1 MPLGLLRLETVVPEP
16 DTEAVLK
23 AYALGLFSAALA
35 LALVATIWIGTQ
47 PRQEPGLVW
56 GGAVYTSKEEFNV
69 YLKSKGLSYKT
80 WVTRNPDAAPWESDS
95 VTIGAVTVSAGSDA
109 VMRLLLVAIG
119 LLLAIGTA
127 LLLLGRQ
134 NPVLVRFAG
143 GSIVF
148 FSVFSA
154 VVLLAIWFGGQPKVE
169 PGLLWGGSVYT
180 SKQEFNVYLKSKGL
194 SYETW
199 LARNPG
205 AAPWEP
211 PALRS
216 TANAPEPT
224 KVRAVAKA
232 PAATQAGDGW
242 LGRPLLAGL
251 GLMLATVCAFLLF
264 RRERPAMARFASG
277 SVAVFSPGS
286 VRIRKSSAGLPGVSA
301 SVQRLG
307 VVASDATGRF
317 KGSAPVYGARFLG
330 VARALARRPI
340 DGARE
345 LAWRLGYLMHTRNI
359 TGGNVVLGL
368 LGVVASIAVGLT
380 VVFFL
385 SSL

>member
-1 MPLGLLRLETVVPEP
+1 M
-16 DTEAVLK
+16 LK
-23 AYALGLFSAALA
+23 AYALGLFTAALA

-56 GGAVYTSKEEFNV
+56 GGAVYTSKEDFNV

-80 WVTRNPDAAPWESDS
+80 WVARNPDAAPWEADTVS
-95 VTIGAVTVSAGSDA
+95 IGAITVRVSARGDS

-143 GSIVF
+143 GSVVF

-154 VVLLAIWFGGQPKVE
+154 VVLLAIWFGGQPKEE
-169 PGLLWGGSVYT
+169 PALLWGGSVYT

-194 SYETW
+194 SYKTW
-199 LARNPG
+199 VARNPG

-211 PALRS
+211 PVLRS
-216 TANAPEPT
+216 TAKAPEPT
-224 KVRAVAKA
+224 KVRVVTKA
-232 PAATQAGDGW
+232 PAAAEAGGGGW

-251 GLMLATVCAFLLF
+251 GLIVATACAFLLL

-277 SVAVFSPGS
+277 SVALFSPGAG
-286 VRIRKSSAGLPGVSA
+286 RIGRSSPSLPGLPGVSA
-301 SVQRLG
+301 SVERLG
-307 VVASDATGRF
+307 VVASDAMGRL
-317 KGSAPVYGARFLG
+317 KESAPGYRARLLG
-330 VARALARRPI
+330 SARALARQL
-340 DGARE
+340 DAGARE
-345 LAWRLGYLMHTRNI
+345 LAWRLPYLMHKWNI
-359 TGGNVVLGL
+359 TLGKVALGL
-368 LGVVASIAVGLT
+368 LVAGGFVLVGVAVVLL
-380 VVFFL
+380 L

>member
-1 MPLGLLRLETVVPEP
+1 MVPEP

-23 AYALGLFSAALA
+23 AYALGLFTAALA

-80 WVTRNPDAAPWESDS
+80 WVARNPDAAPWEADTIS
-95 VTIGAVTVSAGSDA
+95 IGAITVRVSARGDS
-109 VMRLLLVAIG
+109 VMRLFLVAIG

-143 GSIVF
+143 GSVVF

-169 PGLLWGGSVYT
+169 PGLLWGGSIYT
-180 SKQEFNVYLKSKGL
+180 TKQEFNVYLKSKGL

-199 LARNPG
+199 VARNPG

-211 PALRS
+211 PAVQSS
-216 TANAPEPT
+216 TKAPEPT
-224 KVRAVAKA
+224 QARAVAKA
-232 PAATQAGDGW
+232 PATTDTSSDW
-242 LGRPLLAGL
+242 VGRPLLAVIA
-251 GLMLATVCAFLLF
+251 LMLAAVSGLLLLRS
-264 RRERPAMARFASG
+264 RRPVLARYAAAPSASG
-277 SVAVFSPGS
+277 TVSIGGG
-286 VRIRKSSAGLPGVSA
+286 SAGSPRTAA
-301 SVQRLG
+301 SIERVG
-307 VVASDATGRF
+307 GVASAAAESL
-317 KGSAPVYGARFLG
+317 KGSARSTGARLFAAALSF
-330 VARALARRPI
+330 ARMVI
-340 DGARE
+340 DGAKAVIAGARE
-345 LAWRLGYLMHTRNI
+345 VRSGLAHVMRERHVS
-359 TGGNVVLGL
+359 GGDVAY
-368 LGVVASIAVGLT
+368 GVIAIMSP
-380 VVFFL
+380 VVFALIVVFVL
-385 SSL
+385 SA